1 MTKAKAVE
9 FLTNYLAQIANNISK
24 RPGWKYSC
32 FEELILN
39 RGSLFDKMN
48 DRDPLSCSGQKGLCY
63 YNCLQAINADAFAS
77 SAVRRTV
84 RTLPAFAYA
93 RYSYCEGFAVNRE
106 LNFVY
111 YHAWLCDR
119 LRAVVDP
126 TWDDGSAYYG
136 IIFDNSWVLDL
147 MSSRSHRAA
156 RSADRRLTTTGTHS
170 RPRFFGVIER
180 GGGSGFPSISN
191 HVVESNYL
199 DEINFLQSGFSPE
212 AFGKGDAE

>member
-48 DRDPLSCSGQKGLCY
+48 DRDPLSCTGQKGLCY

-111 YHAWLCDR
+111 YHAWLCNR

-147 MSSRSHRAA
+147 MSSRSHR
-156 RSADRRLTTTGTHS
+156 HS
-170 RPRFFGVIER
+170 FFGVIER

>member
-48 DRDPLSCSGQKGLCY
+48 DRDPLSCTGQKGLCY

-111 YHAWLCDR
+111 YHAWLCNR

-136 IIFDNSWVLDL
+136 IIFDNSWLLDL
-147 MSSRSHRAA
+147 MSSHR
-156 RSADRRLTTTGTHS
+156 HS
-170 RPRFFGVIER
+170 FFGVIER

>member
-9 FLTNYLAQIANNISK
+9 FLTNYLAQIANNIGK

-63 YNCLQAINADAFAS
+63 YNCLQAINS
-77 SAVRRTV
+77 H
-84 RTLPAFAYA
+84 YA

-119 LRAVVDP
+119 LGAVVDP

-147 MSSRSHRAA
+147 ISSRSHR
-156 RSADRRLTTTGTHS
+156 HS
-170 RPRFFGVIER
+170 FFGVI
-180 GGGSGFPSISN
+180 
-191 HVVESNYL
+191 ESNYL
-199 DEINFLQSGFSPE
+199 DEINFLQSGFSLE